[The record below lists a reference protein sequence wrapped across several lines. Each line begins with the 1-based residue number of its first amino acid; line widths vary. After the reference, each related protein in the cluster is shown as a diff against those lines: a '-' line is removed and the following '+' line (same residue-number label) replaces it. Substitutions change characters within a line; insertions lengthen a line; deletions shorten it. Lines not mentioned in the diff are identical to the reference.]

1 MSNEDLFHNIRNST
15 KQNHFANLVNIAS
28 IDGDIKP
35 SEQELLKRF
44 AKKFDVDDESFEKI
58 LENPS
63 AFPVHA
69 INSKSQ
75 RLEFLFDL
83 LKIVYADHIMDVSE
97 EHLIIKYA
105 VGLGYSDEQAA
116 SIIQKS
122 KRLFENRFSFD
133 FFKHYIDSKD
143 E

>member
-1 MSNEDLFHNIRNST
+1 MSNEDLFENIRNST

-28 IDGDIKP
+28 IDGEIKP
-35 SEQELLKRF
+35 SEQKLLKRF
-44 AKKFDVDDESFEKI
+44 AKKFDVSDEGVEKI

-63 AFPVHA
+63 SFPVHA

-83 LKIVYADHIMDVSE
+83 LKIVYADHVMDKSE
-97 EHLIIKYA
+97 ELLIIKYA
-105 VGLGYSDEQAA
+105 VGLGYSDDQAA
-116 SIIQKS
+116 SMIQKS

-133 FFKHYIDSKD
+133 FFKHYINSED